1 MRIPKCQKN
10 LRTRPIQSLT
20 IALSLL
26 LAQPALAQDVAE
38 QEMVAG
44 TSKRPAKKTTDD
56 EGTEWQIK
64 PRWRLQ
70 YDIAD
75 IDGPAG
81 LPGAGSFDAIR
92 RARLGVDIKAPEGFF
107 ARVDA
112 EFQDSPIIFLDAYAG
127 WEKGHFSVTVGQQKA
142 IDPLDL
148 HSSNLNTSFME
159 RPAFY
164 NAFNYGRG
172 TGLLAAYERDDF
184 GILGGVFTD
193 PLIMLNDV
201 DKNSISADFRS
212 YWSPQ
217 IGEVRLHLA
226 GSVHLRDLKDFASIP
241 TRYRQRPFV
250 RITDTRYIGTP
261 GLFVEQETRYG
272 LEAATTWRRLH
283 AVAEVHWLK
292 ASRTQLSDPRFF
304 GAYAEAGVFLTDDR
318 RPLKTGAFGTV
329 KPKKPLGSGG
339 IGAVQVNV
347 RYDFLDLNSA
357 GITGGRQNGYL
368 ASLVWTPV
376 EFLKFLINYARLEYS
391 DATIAVAGSR
401 NYAVDVVGMRTQISF

>member
-1 MRIPKCQKN
+1 MPTPKSRYRLPK
-10 LRTRPIQSLT
+10 PS
-20 IALSLL
+20 ALSVIFALSVL
-26 LAQPALAQDVAE
+26 LAGPAFAQDTD
-38 QEMVAG
+38 Q
-44 TSKRPAKKTTDD
+44 RPAGAINAKPANETASAKDGSD
-56 EGTEWQIK
+56 WQIK

-81 LPGAGSFDAIR
+81 LVGAGSFNAIR
-92 RARLGVDIKAPEGFF
+92 RARLGVDIKAPDGFF
-107 ARVDA
+107 ARIDA
-112 EFQDSPIIFLDAYAG
+112 EFQDSPIVFVDAYAG

-142 IDPLDL
+142 INPLDL
-148 HSSNLNTSFME
+148 NSSNLNTSFME

-184 GILGGVFTD
+184 GVLGGIFTD

-201 DKNSISADFRS
+201 DKNSVSADFRS

-226 GSVHLRDLKDFASIP
+226 GSVHMRDLKDFASIP

-401 NYAVDVVGMRTQISF
+401 NYTVDVVGMRTQISF